1 MRPTT
6 TDTDTVI
13 PSDAGFGPWRV
24 RLVREGDAY
33 GQRDCLTH
41 GEAEPLVELY
51 AAAADPEKFGP
62 RGQFV
67 SRYYLSSFVGFDR
80 HSTGERF
87 SGINLDGG
95 VPAWT
100 LTRRQHTAA
109 VAAVALLLAGV
120 DPANQSRWV

>member
-6 TDTDTVI
+6 TDTTAMVPADR
-13 PSDAGFGPWRV
+13 SYGPWRV

-41 GEAEPLVELY
+41 AEAEPLVELY

-67 SRYYLSSFVGFDR
+67 SRYYLSSFVGSDR
-80 HSTGERF
+80 YSRGPRF
-87 SGINLDGG
+87 AGINLDGG
-95 VPAWT
+95 VRAWT
-100 LTRRQHTAA
+100 LTAKQHREAA
-109 VAAVALLLAGV
+109 AAVALLLAGV
-120 DPANQSRWV
+120 DPTDQSRSA